1 MGLFNNIKNL
11 FRSAADAAADAT
23 ENTAVNAKYDI
34 QDAEKQ
40 LMEYRSSITKALASN
55 KSLER
60 KRDAAKAEQ
69 SKFEKLATL
78 ALEQGN
84 ENDARTAL
92 EAAEGHERV
101 YDDFKRQITANNAL
115 ITNMRKQ
122 LDASEGKVA
131 TAKND
136 LQILTAREESLQVRK
151 AMSSANKK
159 FGNTGALGRIGSY
172 REKVQ
177 SQEDELLAMEEIS
190 VDATDSLE
198 EKYSVSSSSVDDKL
212 AKLKAKMK

>member
-1 MGLFNNIKNL
+1 MGLFNNIKNM

-40 LMEYRSSITKALASN
+40 LKEYRNSIANALASN

-60 KRDAAKAEQ
+60 KLDAAKADQ

-84 ENDARTAL
+84 ESDARTAL
-92 EAAEGHERV
+92 ETAEGHERV
-101 YDDFKRQITANNAL
+101 YNDFKRQIAANDAQ
-115 ITNMRKQ
+115 IAKMRKQ
-122 LDASEGKVA
+122 LEVSESKVA
-131 TAKND
+131 NAKND
-136 LQILTAREESLQVRK
+136 LQILTARQESLEVRK
-151 AMSSANKK
+151 ALSKANSK
-159 FGNTGALGRIGSY
+159 FGDTGALGRIDSY

-177 SQEDELLAMEEIS
+177 SQEDQLVAMEEIS
-190 VDATDSLE
+190 VDASESLE
-198 EKYSVSSSSVDDKL
+198 EKYATSSSSVEDKL